1 MSQKCIREQKRLVLK
16 MTSERSL
23 AEPVTIQMIAVTTI
37 TTLRF
42 QDASQSQLAALAV
55 VNPSS
60 TTAVARHKKIKKGQR
75 NFD

>member
-16 MTSERSL
+16 MTSELSL

-37 TTLRF
+37 TTLKC
-42 QDASQSQLAALAV
+42 QDASQSQLAAFAV